1 MAIKFLVFCLS
12 SASPAIFAL
21 LYLHFRPQTMAIN
34 SFPECC
40 KSEICPHF
48 STTFH
53 CGPALPGNSQARPAG
68 EGWAVWID
76 GGSLPTPT
84 PATEDFAG
92 EREGEEGADA
102 LDSDQ
107 PDARGL

>member
-21 LYLHFRPQTMAIN
+21 LYLHIRPQTMAIN

-53 CGPALPGNSQARPAG
+53 CGPALPGNSPARPAG
-68 EGWAVWID
+68 EGWVAWID
-76 GGSLPTPT
+76 GGLSPPPPPPLPQ
-84 PATEDFAG
+84 EEVVGEKAG
-92 EREGEEGADA
+92 GEGVDLEERG
-102 LDSDQ
+102 Q
-107 PDARGL
+107 